1 MKLSIIIV
9 TWNNENYIEEALNSC
24 INSEFS
30 DYEVIVVHNA
40 STDRT
45 GELIRRTIRGNENLF
60 KIIENE
66 SNVGLGEGRN
76 IGMRHAQGEYFMFLD
91 GDDWYSE
98 HMLNTVFPIIS
109 SSKPE
114 LVIIDFVRYHQDAR
128 LEANPQNH
136 QLKDG
141 WRNTANERS
150 RLLKNFGVAWNK
162 VYKKSF
168 VEDNKLTFPPLYY
181 EDIVWN
187 MQCILLASSIYVT
200 QEQLVFYR
208 QRPGSIL
215 RSTDMKH
222 FDSITQHNGIISVLE
237 DNPDLI
243 KDFGIPLR
251 NYSRHQMF
259 ATIHLGGRV
268 PSGKEGKFL
277 KLAYKTLKR
286 YDRLLSNHNVAAN
299 APKQKIREK
308 VASLGIFPF
317 YKALRLT
324 ERLKKKYYNPLSTRV
339 HKYCSPKKHRFLSLL
354 YSKVLIKFPVKK
366 NRVLFD
372 SYWGHKTDGNPLTL
386 YKALQQYEQFDCA
399 FMLRRD
405 GVSSI
410 KNLNRVGRS
419 SFKGYWYM
427 ATSQYLVTNSAFPDN
442 FVKKPGM
449 VMLQTQHGTPFKFM
463 GLDQKKV
470 QPKAMNWWRLTLNTR
485 IWDFVLSS
493 NDHSSSVW
501 RKAYPYNYKVLEIG
515 YPSNDQFYNE
525 DDNALSEIR
534 KKLQIADGKKIALY
548 APTFRTSRRNKE
560 FYIDDIFNPKK
571 VAEALGEDFVLLL
584 RGHYWSKSGSF
595 NNENIIDVSTYP
607 VTNDILM
614 ISDLLIT
621 DYSSISVDYAN
632 RKKPIILYTYDYDDY
647 KKERGLYT
655 DIRELLP
662 TTTANNF
669 DDLIEIIKEEKYN
682 TNDSK
687 LENQNF
693 HKIYCQ
699 YEDGNSTKKLLNE
712 VFSL

>member
-9 TWNNENYIEEALNSC
+9 TWNNENYIEQALNSC
-24 INSEFS
+24 INPDFS
-30 DYEVIVVHNA
+30 DYEIIVVHNA

-66 SNVGLGEGRN
+66 ANVGLGEGRN
-76 IGMRHAQGEYFMFLD
+76 IGMRHAKGEYFMFLD

-98 HMLNTVFPIIS
+98 QMLNTVFPIIS

-114 LVIIDFVRYHQDAR
+114 LVIIDFLRYHQDAR
-128 LEANPQNH
+128 LEANPQRK
-136 QLKDG
+136 QLNDG
-141 WRNTANERS
+141 WRNRTQERAQ
-150 RLLKNFGVAWNK
+150 LLKNFGVAWNK

-168 VEDNKLTFPPLYY
+168 IDHNKLTFPQLYY

-187 MQCILLASSIYVT
+187 MQCILLASSVYVT
-200 QEQLVFYR
+200 QAQLVFYR

-222 FDSITQHNGIISVLE
+222 FDSITQHNGIISFLE
-237 DNPDLI
+237 DNPNLI
-243 KDFGIPLR
+243 EDYGIPLR

-268 PSGKEGKFL
+268 PVGKEGKFL

-286 YDRLLSNHNVAAN
+286 YDKLLANNGVYAHAPNH
-299 APKQKIREK
+299 KIREK
-308 VASLGIFPF
+308 VASLGIYPL

-324 ERLKKKYYNPLSTRV
+324 ERLKKKYFTPYAERI
-339 HKYCSPKKHRFLSLL
+339 HKYCSPKKHRFLEVL
-354 YSKVLIKFPVKK
+354 YTNVLVKFPVKK

-372 SYWGHKTDGNPLTL
+372 SFWGHKTDGNPLTL
-386 YKALQQYEQFDCA
+386 YKALQQYKQFDCA

-405 GVSSI
+405 GVSSV

-419 SFKGYWYM
+419 SLKGYWYM

-442 FVKKPGM
+442 FIKKSNM
-449 VMLQTQHGTPFKFM
+449 IMLQTQHGTPFKYM
-463 GLDQKKV
+463 GLDQRKI

-485 IWDFVLSS
+485 IWDFILSS

-501 RKAYPYNYKVLEIG
+501 RQAYPYNYKVLEVG
-515 YPSNDQFYNE
+515 YPSNDQFYHAKDNE
-525 DDNALSEIR
+525 LSNLR
-534 KKLQIADGKKIALY
+534 KKFKIPDGKKIALY

-560 FYIDDIFNPKK
+560 FYVDEIFNPVK
-571 VAEALGEDFVLLL
+571 VVEALGDNFVLLL
-584 RGHYWSKSGSF
+584 RGHYFTKSGTI
-595 NNENIIDVSTYP
+595 NNQNVIDVSTYP
-607 VTNDILM
+607 VTNDILT
-614 ISDLLIT
+614 IADILIT

-632 RKKPIILYTYDYDDY
+632 TKKPIILYTYDYEEY
-647 KKERGLYT
+647 KAERGLYV

-662 TTTANNF
+662 STTANNF
-669 DDLIEIIKEEKYN
+669 DELITILKEEKYN
-682 TNDSK
+682 DHSSK
-687 LENQNF
+687 IENQNF
-693 HKIYCQ
+693 RSLFCK
-699 YEDGNSTKKLLNE
+699 YEDGKSTQKVLKE
-712 VFSL
+712 VFSI